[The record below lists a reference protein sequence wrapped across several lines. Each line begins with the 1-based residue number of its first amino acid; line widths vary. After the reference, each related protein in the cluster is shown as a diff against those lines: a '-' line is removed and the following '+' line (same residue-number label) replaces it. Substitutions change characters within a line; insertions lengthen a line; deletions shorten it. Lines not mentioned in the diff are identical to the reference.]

1 MKFYVTDLDERMLL
15 EKESS
20 LRDENT
26 NFKYKGLKIELSQT

>member
-20 LRDENT
+20 LRYENA
-26 NFKYKGLKIELSQT
+26 NFKYEGLKIELSQT